1 MKNIKNIFI
10 EGDKIYLRPLEIDD
24 IDGNYKAWLND
35 PEIVKLNSHGRY
47 PVSISMLKEYVNRVT
62 YSESAIVLAII
73 HKKANKHIGNISLQ
87 SINLIDRNAEIA
99 FLLEKSLFGP
109 QVLCLKLGVY

>member
-35 PEIVKLNSHGRY
+35 L
-47 PVSISMLKEYVNRVT
+47 
-62 YSESAIVLAII
+62 
-73 HKKANKHIGNISLQ
+73 
-87 SINLIDRNAEIA
+87 
-99 FLLEKSLFGP
+99 
-109 QVLCLKLGVY
+109 